1 MNKIFLSINII
12 SAIIVIILVGAVE
25 SNIYALTDQEQRN
38 LIGFAIGCK
47 DELAGKEP
55 DKTQYDKV
63 DGFSTHSI
71 AYNVGYIDGFNS
83 CSKSF
88 QIDDAIEPN

>member
-1 MNKIFLSINII
+1 MNKKFLSIDII
-12 SAIIVIILVGAVE
+12 PAIIVIILFGAVE
-25 SNIYALTDQEQRN
+25 RNAYALTDQEQRN
-38 LIGFAIGCK
+38 LMGFAIGCK
-47 DELAGKEP
+47 DGLAGKEP
-55 DKTQYDKV
+55 DKTQYDKA

-88 QIDDAIEPN
+88 QIYDAIEPN